1 MFRSEK
7 IRKILRCAAFLC
19 ILALLAH
26 GEERILNAKGAED
39 LSSAYFSEPKYSHDI
54 ILLGPST
61 IMNGVYPLLL
71 WNRYGYTAYNLGAG
85 NETIECSYY
94 LAKRAI
100 RQDHPRLIILDCGLL
115 RKEDVIDSFSFL
127 HFVTDRMPFL
137 SPERL
142 ELLAHLAVYGKP
154 SLGGLLKLCFPL
166 LEYHERWADLTE
178 ADFAERD
185 KTITYGAKVDPR
197 KMSREPE
204 PFAVREGNPDTVLPD
219 HSERM
224 LRKLIGLCKET
235 GTGLLLVSM
244 PTLNKTRYIG
254 QKTYEARVDTAAAVG
269 KIAAELDV
277 PYINLVNDGSPFGLS
292 LPDDTVEGFHLNV
305 YGAEKFTAWIGEW
318 ISGKFDL
325 EDRRG
330 DDRFSY
336 LDERYEAFRSYV
348 RERTGGYEL
357 KEQDL

>member
-39 LSSAYFSEPKYSHDI
+39 LSSAYFSEPKDSHDI

-197 KMSREPE
+197 KM
-204 PFAVREGNPDTVLPD
+204 
-219 HSERM
+219 

-292 LPDDTVEGFHLNV
+292 LTDDTVEGFHLNV
-305 YGAEKFTAWIGEW
+305 YGAEKFTNWIGEW

-330 DDRFSY
+330 DARFSY

>member
-39 LSSAYFSEPKYSHDI
+39 LSSAYFSEPKDSHDI

-178 ADFAERD
+178 ADFAEQD

-197 KMSREPE
+197 KMSRAPE
-204 PFAVREGNPDTVLPD
+204 PFAMREGNPDTVLPA
-219 HSERM
+219 HSDRM

-244 PTLNKTRYIG
+244 PTLNKTKYIG

-277 PYINLVNDGSPFGLS
+277 PTSIWSMTAARSDCPSRMTRWRASISTSMGRRNLPTGSESGFPENLILRTGEEM
-292 LPDDTVEGFHLNV
+292 PGFHSWTS
-305 YGAEKFTAWIGEW
+305 AMSR
-318 ISGKFDL
+318 SGHMSVSARADM
-325 EDRRG
+325 
-330 DDRFSY
+330 S
-336 LDERYEAFRSYV
+336 
-348 RERTGGYEL
+348 
-357 KEQDL
+357 

>member
-39 LSSAYFSEPKYSHDI
+39 LSSAYFSEPKDSHDI
-54 ILLGPST
+54 IMLGPST

-115 RKEDVIDSFSFL
+115 RKEDVIDSFNFL
-127 HFVTDRMPFL
+127 HFVTDMMPFR
-137 SPERL
+137 SPERW

-224 LRKLIGLCKET
+224 LRKLIG
-235 GTGLLLVSM
+235 
-244 PTLNKTRYIG
+244 
-254 QKTYEARVDTAAAVG
+254 EARVDTAAAVG

-292 LPDDTVEGFHLNV
+292 LTDDTVEGFHLNV
-305 YGAEKFTAWIGEW
+305 YGAEKFTNWIGEW

-330 DDRFSY
+330 DARFSY

-357 KEQDL
+357 KEQVL

>member
-1 MFRSEK
+1 
-7 IRKILRCAAFLC
+7 
-19 ILALLAH
+19 
-26 GEERILNAKGAED
+26 
-39 LSSAYFSEPKYSHDI
+39 
-54 ILLGPST
+54 
-61 IMNGVYPLLL
+61 
-71 WNRYGYTAYNLGAG
+71 
-85 NETIECSYY
+85 
-94 LAKRAI
+94 
-100 RQDHPRLIILDCGLL
+100 
-115 RKEDVIDSFSFL
+115 
-127 HFVTDRMPFL
+127 MPFL

-178 ADFAERD
+178 ADFAEQD

-197 KMSREPE
+197 KMSRAPE
-204 PFAVREGNPDTVLPD
+204 PFAMREGNPDTVLPA
-219 HSERM
+219 HSDRM

-244 PTLNKTRYIG
+244 PTLNKTKYIG

-292 LPDDTVEGFHLNV
+292 LTDDTVEGFHLNV

-318 ISGKFDL
+318 ISGQFDL

>member
-39 LSSAYFSEPKYSHDI
+39 LSSAYFSEPKDSHDI
-54 ILLGPST
+54 IMLGPST

-166 LEYHERWADLTE
+166 EEKKR
-178 ADFAERD
+178 
-185 KTITYGAKVDPR
+185 
-197 KMSREPE
+197 
-204 PFAVREGNPDTVLPD
+204 
-219 HSERM
+219 
-224 LRKLIGLCKET
+224 LC
-235 GTGLLLVSM
+235 
-244 PTLNKTRYIG
+244 
-254 QKTYEARVDTAAAVG
+254 A
-269 KIAAELDV
+269 
-277 PYINLVNDGSPFGLS
+277 
-292 LPDDTVEGFHLNV
+292 
-305 YGAEKFTAWIGEW
+305 
-318 ISGKFDL
+318 
-325 EDRRG
+325 
-330 DDRFSY
+330 
-336 LDERYEAFRSYV
+336 
-348 RERTGGYEL
+348 
-357 KEQDL
+357 